1 MEKNPHWELR
11 ILLDRIFRL
20 VTNKIFLD
28 YFSLIF
34 MYTVELGNKELS
46 DRPKIVP

>member
-11 ILLDRIFRL
+11 ILLDSFRL

-34 MYTVELGNKELS
+34 MYTVEHGNKERS